1 MQPPTQ
7 AIKRSSIMREIRT
20 FELDPRD
27 APTRWVIDRPQ
38 TLRVTRGQIW
48 LTIEGE
54 ADDHWLDAGA
64 SVELKPYTTI
74 WVSGTADAS
83 WFSLASD
90 SARGFSLVE
99 TARAWFARRSSPA
112 TIAAREA

>member
-1 MQPPTQ
+1 
-7 AIKRSSIMREIRT
+7 MREIRS
-20 FELDPRD
+20 FELDRRD

-64 SVELKPYTTI
+64 SVELEPYTTI

-83 WFSLASD
+83 WFSLASGSTRVRTRRLSD
-90 SARGFSLVE
+90 I
-99 TARAWFARRSSPA
+99 ARAWLARRTTSPH
-112 TIAAREA
+112 IAISKA

>member
-1 MQPPTQ
+1 
-7 AIKRSSIMREIRT
+7 MREIRT
-20 FELDPRD
+20 FELDRRD
-27 APTRWVIDRPQ
+27 PPTRWVIDRPQ

-74 WVSGTADAS
+74 WVSGTKDAS
-83 WFSLASD
+83 WFSVASD
-90 SARGFSLVE
+90 STRGGALRLSEIVRSWL
-99 TARAWFARRSSPA
+99 ARRAPA
-112 TIAAREA
+112 KFVTVRA

>member
-1 MQPPTQ
+1 
-7 AIKRSSIMREIRT
+7 MREIRT
-20 FELDPRD
+20 FELDRRD

-54 ADDHWLDAGA
+54 TDDHWLDAGE
-64 SVELKPYTTI
+64 SVELAAYSTI
-74 WVSGTADAS
+74 WVSGTKDAS

-90 SARGFSLVE
+90 STHTGARGVAQI
-99 TARAWFARRSSPA
+99 ARAWFARRAHPMTASY
-112 TIAAREA
+112 EA

>member
-1 MQPPTQ
+1 
-7 AIKRSSIMREIRT
+7 MREIRT
-20 FELDPRD
+20 FELDRRD

-54 ADDHWLDAGA
+54 ADDHWLEAGA
-64 SVELKPYTTI
+64 SVELKPWTTI
-74 WVSGTADAS
+74 WVSGTEDAS

-90 SARGFSLVE
+90 STLGGGRSLNDI
-99 TARAWFARRSSPA
+99 ARAWLARRAMPVKFA
-112 TIAAREA
+112 TIRA